1 MDIEFN
7 NLVESISNEVIAQLK
22 DKKFF
27 ISDNYGKIED
37 GENPISKIA
46 KMIDHTLLKPDATYE
61 QIKQLCDEAIEYG
74 FASVCVNSGYVTLA
88 VEYLKNSA
96 IPVCCTIGF
105 PLGATTTKTKV
116 FEAREAIENGAKEI
130 DMVINIGALKSKDY
144 NKVRTDIEEVVLAA
158 KGKAAVK
165 VIIETCLLT
174 NDEKVIACEISKTA
188 GANFVKTS
196 TGFSSGGATVD
207 DIKLMRKAVG
217 PKIGI
222 KASGG
227 ISSYEGTI
235 ALLEAGACTIGDN
248 NLCRIGTSKS
258 INIIEESK

>member
-1 MDIEFN
+1 VDSEFDK
-7 NLVESISNEVIAQLK
+7 LVESISSEVIARLK
-22 DKKFF
+22 DKNFF
-27 ISDNYGKIED
+27 ISENYGRFEAAEI
-37 GENPISKIA
+37 PLSKIA

-61 QIKQLCDEAIEYG
+61 QIKQLCDEAMEYG
-74 FASVCVNSGYVTLA
+74 FASVCVNSGYVPLA
-88 VEYLKNSA
+88 AEYLKNSA

-116 FEAREAIENGAKEI
+116 FESREAIENGAKEI
-130 DMVINIGALKSKDY
+130 DMVINIGALKSKDFS
-144 NKVRTDIEEVVLAA
+144 KVRTDIEEVVMAA
-158 KGKAAVK
+158 KGKATVK
-165 VIIETCLLT
+165 IIIETCLLT

-188 GANFVKTS
+188 GADFVKTS
-196 TGFSSGGATVD
+196 TGFSTGGATVD
-207 DIKLMRKAVG
+207 DIKLMRQAVG
-217 PKIGI
+217 PKIGV

-258 INIIEESK
+258 INIIKESK